1 MGVTFYGTVDVGYAY
16 IHNGAFPSGSHY
28 YGASYGVYSSPF
40 NHGDV
45 STLTNNALQLSNIGL
60 KIEEQLG
67 GGFLA
72 IGKLETQFN
81 PISGE
86 LGDACAS
93 LLRNSGRS
101 LFDQDKN
108 GDGSRCGQAFN
119 NVAYGGVSNP
129 LYGTLTAGR
138 QTSLVSDGM
147 GVYDPIPGSPAFSLL
162 GYSASAGAGTGSSES
177 SAWDNSVKYILSY
190 GPFHHRQRS
199 LGRDGEVHLQRA
211 GLLLGTRAQHEGC
224 PLRRLEGCAMRAAF
238 CEGHPLCRLS
248 VRRPVEPGQSAVLL
262 QRKHDGR
269 RLQVCD
275 DRPSGF
281 RKRQNP

>member
-1 MGVTFYGTVDVGYAY
+1 MGFIAVFQGGNIVRKILACAAVFAGLTAAAHAADSIKDAVPAIPDGPITWMGVTFYGTVDVGYAY

-45 STLTNNALQLSNIGL
+45 STLTNNALQLSNVGL

-86 LGDACAS
+86 IGDACAS

-147 GVYDPIPGSPAFSLL
+147 GTYDPIPGSPAFSLL
-162 GYSASAGAGTGSSES
+162 GYSAAAGAGTGSSES

-190 GPFHHRQRS
+190 GPFHAAGMSSFTSHS
-199 LGRDGEVHLQRA
+199 FLQ
-211 GLLLGTRAQHEGC
+211 
-224 PLRRLEGCAMRAAF
+224 
-238 CEGHPLCRLS
+238 
-248 VRRPVEPGQSAVLL
+248 LL
-262 QRKHDGR
+262 QVEKG
-269 RLQVCD
+269 
-275 DRPSGF
+275 
-281 RKRQNP
+281 